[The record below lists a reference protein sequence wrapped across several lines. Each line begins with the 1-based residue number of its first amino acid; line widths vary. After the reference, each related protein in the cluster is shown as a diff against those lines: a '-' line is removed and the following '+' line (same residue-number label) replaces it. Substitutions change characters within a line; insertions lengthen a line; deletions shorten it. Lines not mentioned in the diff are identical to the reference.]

1 MKKIVLFCV
10 IMYSCL
16 IYPIELQQT
25 QLQLIEKEKPDLE
38 VKHLGL
44 ERVFNFYADLDFFK
58 INISYNPLEF

>member
-1 MKKIVLFCV
+1 
-10 IMYSCL
+10 MYSCL